1 MRVKGLAILKATRR
15 QRREWSCKIK
25 NREGE
30 SQTHK
35 REDYVRTR
43 NGV

>member
-25 NREGE
+25 TGRG
-30 SQTHK
+30 K
-35 REDYVRTR
+35 VKRTR
-43 NGV
+43 GKIM